1 MAKTHESSHAF
12 ETTLKS
18 FHAGS
23 GKSSKG
29 KFYSLPALA
38 KQFPNVKT
46 FTVESKLG
54 GWASAN
60 KKHFADGGVYD
71 QITRSR

>member
-38 KQFPNVKT
+38 KQ
-46 FTVESKLG
+46 L
-54 GWASAN
+54 
-60 KKHFADGGVYD
+60 
-71 QITRSR
+71 RSRVRVLHDHTTLVF